1 MDLIINRKVN
11 SGVVK
16 FNNKYLCPFD
26 KENKRVLLTNNCN
39 VKLCQDSNG
48 ILNFIGN
55 GKRYE
60 AKEPKGNQLTPD
72 IIFA

>member
-1 MDLIINRKVN
+1 
-11 SGVVK
+11 
-16 FNNKYLCPFD
+16 
-26 KENKRVLLTNNCN
+26 LTNNCN

-48 ILNFIGN
+48 NLNFIGN